1 MGQQATFTNASRLFV
16 LSVRNREANRARPG
30 NSCRRPRSL
39 MLPIADVRLI
49 L

>member
-30 NSCRRPRSL
+30 Q
-39 MLPIADVRLI
+39 
-49 L
+49 